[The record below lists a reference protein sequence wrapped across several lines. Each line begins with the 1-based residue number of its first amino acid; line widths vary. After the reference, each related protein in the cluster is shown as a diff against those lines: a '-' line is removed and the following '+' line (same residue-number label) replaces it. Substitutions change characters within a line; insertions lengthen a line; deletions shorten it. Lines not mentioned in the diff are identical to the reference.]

1 MTLVRRRASSP
12 PLGGKRVRAPSL
24 SRRTVRC
31 APNLARSRQRR
42 SPSGC
47 PPPDEGGNH
56 LMSDSLDEGCLSK
69 RRISPPPN
77 EGGNHT
83 RHRCHQTPSDAIRRQ
98 SHTPTDRRHQTPSPS
113 TRPCHQAASGVIRRH
128 QASSDAIT
136 FHSAASVSNRPTIN
150 PPPSGRMYLMKE
162 TSTRHQASPGVTRR
176 HQAPSG
182 VIRRHQRPSAHVHE
196 DGSSTTGHSRPTA
209 AIGSVSK

>member
-1 MTLVRRRASSP
+1 MSFEATH
-12 PLGGKRVRAPSL
+12 PL
-24 SRRTVRC
+24 
-31 APNLARSRQRR
+31 
-42 SPSGC
+42 
-47 PPPDEGGNH
+47 H
-56 LMSDSLDEGCLSK
+56 LMREAITPAADAI
-69 RRISPPPN
+69 RRHQTPITHA
-77 EGGNHT
+77 NHT
-83 RHRCHQTPSDAIRRQ
+83 RHQTPITQASSGVIRHHQTPSDANHTRQQTDAIRR
-98 SHTPTDRRHQTPSPS
+98 HHLPLGR
-113 TRPCHQAASGVIRRH
+113 VIRRH
-128 QASSDAIT
+128 QASSGVIT

-182 VIRRHQRPSAHVHE
+182 DIRRHQRPSAHVHE

>member
-24 SRRTVRC
+24 SRGTVRC

-113 TRPCHQAASGVIRRH
+113 TRPCHQASSGVIRRH
-128 QASSDAIT
+128 QASSGVIT

-162 TSTRHQASPGVTRR
+162 ISTRHQASPGVIRR
-176 HQAPSG
+176 HQASSG
-182 VIRRHQRPSAHVHE
+182 VIRGHQRTCTRMDPRPPATRAQRLPSA
-196 DGSSTTGHSRPTA
+196 P
-209 AIGSVSK
+209 